1 MLSGPMLNSRMLDR
15 MAVEIL
21 KSIALRFRDMLS
33 GVNHTVLRDI
43 VMRPFS
49 QGTARTPAKELH
61 VLPIL

>member
-1 MLSGPMLNSRMLDR
+1 MLNGPMLNSKILDR
-15 MAVEIL
+15 MTVEIL
-21 KSIALRFRDMLS
+21 KSIALRFRNVLS

-49 QGTARTPAKELH
+49 EGTARTPAKELH

>member
-1 MLSGPMLNSRMLDR
+1 

-49 QGTARTPAKELH
+49 QGTARPPAKELH